1 MTAETKPNQS
11 IRDVLAIPDFRR
23 LWIGQ
28 TISQIGDGLTSLA
41 ILIMI
46 NQLTGSTAALATMMI
61 AIALPQ
67 LVFGL
72 LAGVYVDR
80 WNRKTIMIVSDVIRG
95 LLVLGFIIVRHPQ
108 DIWIFYVLGFLQ
120 AAIGTFFDPAK
131 SALIPNIVEPEALL
145 AANGLSQTTRVMT
158 GVVGSV
164 LAGILVGATHS
175 AWSAFSLDAL
185 SFFVSALFIS
195 RILIQKSDVSIV
207 GNAGATSQAGL
218 RDVLKELAEG
228 LRYLLG
234 KRMLVGVVVTVAVT
248 MLGIG
253 AVNVLIV
260 PYLLNTLHVPTT
272 WLGMIDAAQV
282 AGMILGAANVTLL
295 AKRLKSTSIIV
306 VSTMALG
313 LFVGLFG
320 RAGNIWLALAALFFV
335 GLSIAPLQA
344 AIATVLQ
351 STIPDEK
358 RGRANS
364 TMNTVTTLASVISM
378 ASAGLLGDRLGVRQV
393 FYLSGSIAILAGALA
408 ALLMR
413 TPHAAATATPGHVLE
428 SDSGQD

>member
-218 RDVLKELAEG
+218 RDVLKELVEG

-351 STIPDEK
+351 SAVPDEK